1 MAALAANP
9 GLNQNTTASE
19 PRDWRGTEVSG

>member
-1 MAALAANP
+1 MTALAVNP
-9 GLNQNTTASE
+9 GLNQNTTTSG